1 MTSNIEHV
9 PCLICRCQL
18 IPTLVV
24 CLQVNDI
31 KELQFVDRDA
41 FVGLSRLE
49 TLHLVDNHKLRYI
62 DRGAFVDTPRM
73 RTLLLH
79 RNNLG
84 TLEQA
89 VVAAMPQLEVLGL
102 HGNPLVCDCTLRW
115 LANLRHPSVNVN
127 LTEEASV
134 LCRSPAS
141 MTGVRVTDDVRMASV
156 GRTCGPRVV
165 ALFESEYNSVL
176 GGCVSLDC
184 RAVGVPRP
192 QVDWLLPSLHK
203 SAPGHV
209 TVTKGGTLRINYV
222 DGHDHGRYAC
232 VATNPHGRDERA
244 VYVHVQ
250 NMRASV
256 LVTSV
261 TSTSV
266 TVTWRNIHVA
276 RDYEIAY
283 GRETGASENATYRSV
298 PIGPFMRAYT
308 ASDLAPLTRYRFCIA
323 VRRRADVGDSVLV
336 NCTTVRT
343 RDASYGE
350 FGVHH
355 AKSYVIGSV
364 VGVLTLLS
372 TVFCVGAYF
381 ANRYNRRRRE
391 EEAIYGDHLSRHFLA
406 SMDSM
411 SDTSPITFENRAA
424 QLFVDCDDD
433 DDDDFDDF
441 NGPASGGLSAGGATG
456 LAT

>member
-1 MTSNIEHV
+1 MLYLLYRKVNDYVS
-9 PCLICRCQL
+9 LK
-18 IPTLVV
+18 
-24 CLQVNDI
+24 VNDI
-31 KELQFVDRDA
+31 KDLQFVDRDA

-49 TLHLVDNHKLRYI
+49 TLHLVDNRKLRYI

-89 VVAAMPQLEVLGL
+89 VVDAMTELEVLGL

-115 LANLRHPSVNVN
+115 LATLRHPSISVN
-127 LTEEASV
+127 LTEEGSV
-134 LCRSPAS
+134 VCHSPAS
-141 MTGVRVTDDVRMASV
+141 MAGVRLTDDVRMASV
-156 GRTCGPRVV
+156 GRTCAPRVV
-165 ALFESEYNSVL
+165 ALFEPEYNSVL
-176 GGCVSLDC
+176 GGSLRLDC
-184 RAVGVPRP
+184 RAVGLPRP
-192 QVDWLLPSLHK
+192 HVDWLLPVTRK
-203 SAPGHV
+203 SRSGAPGHV
-209 TVTKGGTLRINYV
+209 TVTDGGTLLIDYV
-222 DGHDHGRYAC
+222 DGRDHGRYAC

-266 TVTWRNIHVA
+266 TVTWRNVHVA

-283 GRETGASENATYRSV
+283 ARAAASENATYRSV
-298 PIGPFMRAYT
+298 AIGAFMRAYT

-323 VRRRADVGDSVLV
+323 VRRRAKVGGDVKSVFI

-350 FGVHH
+350 FGIHH
-355 AKSYVIGSV
+355 AKSYVIGGAV
-364 VGVLTLLS
+364 AVLAILS
-372 TVFCVGAYF
+372 SVFCVGAYF
-381 ANRYNRRRRE
+381 ANRYNRKRRE
-391 EEAIYGDHLSRHFLA
+391 QEAIYGDHMSRHFLA

-411 SDTSPITFENRAA
+411 SDTMPITFENRAA
-424 QLFVDCDDD
+424 ELYVDCDDD
-433 DDDDFDDF
+433 DEEDYDDFDE
-441 NGPASGGLSAGGATG
+441 PQMSGSAHGGATSMV
-456 LAT
+456 T